1 MRQYLAAALCFVAA
15 AAVPAI
21 AHHSMAANFDIG
33 QRIVKAGVLERF
45 EWTNPHVHLFV
56 DVRNGVGAT
65 DTWSFEG
72 PAPSFFRNRSFS
84 RADFEDSIGKTVTVE
99 ASPARNGSDA
109 GLIRQVTLANGVV
122 VSACPQNC

>member
-1 MRQYLAAALCFVAA
+1 MSIGLAALAA
-15 AAVPAI
+15 GPAI
-21 AHHSMAANFDIG
+21 AHHSMAANFDIS
-33 QRIVKAGVLERF
+33 QRITKAGVLEKF

-56 DVRNGVGAT
+56 DVQTRTGAV

-84 RADFEDSIGKTVTVE
+84 RSDFEDSIGKTVTVE
-99 ASPARNGSDA
+99 ASPARDGSDS